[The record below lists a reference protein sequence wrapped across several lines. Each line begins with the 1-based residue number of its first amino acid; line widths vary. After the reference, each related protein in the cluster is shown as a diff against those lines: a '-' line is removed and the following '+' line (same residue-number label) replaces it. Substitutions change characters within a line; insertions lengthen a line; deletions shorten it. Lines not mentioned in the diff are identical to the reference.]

1 MIRPRFMIVSF
12 ASFITIEEIIMSK
25 NDSEHVEAPFWAE
38 LLIDNQV
45 HTCTMIYL
53 SMNSMELEMRSP
65 PPIGSDCS
73 VRVQLHNRHN
83 TDLSVLCQ
91 GSIVEHTDEGVRF
104 RIRSA
109 DNEEGL
115 NNLRNIVLFHA
126 IDPKR
131 AAADLDRA
139 DED

>member
-1 MIRPRFMIVSF
+1 
-12 ASFITIEEIIMSK
+12 MSP

-38 LLIDNQV
+38 LLVENQV
-45 HTCTMIYL
+45 HACTMISL
-53 SMNSMELEMRSP
+53 SMHSMELEMESP
-65 PPIGSDCS
+65 PAVGCDCA

-104 RIRSA
+104 HIQSA

-126 IDPKR
+126 VDPKR
-131 AAADLDRA
+131 AAADLDRQA
-139 DED
+139 DN